1 MHVDLI
7 IRADDPAAA
16 ANKLRALGFDLDPP
30 NRPNPDRWSRTITG
44 TMSILPAN
52 GEATGLALA
61 VPSLERLRQVLGF
74 ENKKLGRDLQLDI
87 GGASMTFTQE
97 GGPVLRPHG
106 DRMYIFHVE
115 TAIQSARK
123 ELAAAFRKH
132 GIEGALLIGPETLL
146 GMNANEVRYK
156 PCFAMVIDGAGDE
169 ALREVR
175 SLLGRHAV
183 PGVELSVLAPADI
196 DDAVLARAERTG
208 WDVKP

>member
-7 IRADDPAAA
+7 IRADNPAAA
-16 ANKLRALGFDLDPP
+16 ANDLRALGFDLNPP
-30 NRPNPDRWSRTITG
+30 NRPNPDRWTRTITG
-44 TMSILPAN
+44 TLSILPAN

-61 VPSLERLRQVLGF
+61 VRSLERLRQVRGSGEPKADGNL
-74 ENKKLGRDLQLDI
+74 RLDI
-87 GGASMTFTQE
+87 GGAPITFTQDE
-97 GGPVLRPHG
+97 GPVLRPYG

-115 TAIQSARK
+115 TAIQSARM

-146 GMNANEVRYK
+146 GMNANEVRYE
-156 PCFAMVIDGAGDE
+156 PRFAMVINGASDE

-183 PGVELSVLAPADI
+183 PGVELSVLTPTDL
-196 DDAVLARAERTG
+196 DDAVLARAEKTG